1 MFQTKP
7 GVKYLQLIVLQ
18 VHIFG
23 FTEILQINNLPR
35 LKELTKIRSRMVVI
49 SLLQEN

>member
-1 MFQTKP
+1 MFQTKLD
-7 GVKYLQLIVLQ
+7 VKYLQLIVLY

-35 LKELTKIRSRMVVI
+35 LKELTKIRSKTG
-49 SLLQEN
+49 LL

>member
-23 FTEILQINNLPR
+23 FTEILQ
-35 LKELTKIRSRMVVI
+35 LTSIKRAHK
-49 SLLQEN
+49 N